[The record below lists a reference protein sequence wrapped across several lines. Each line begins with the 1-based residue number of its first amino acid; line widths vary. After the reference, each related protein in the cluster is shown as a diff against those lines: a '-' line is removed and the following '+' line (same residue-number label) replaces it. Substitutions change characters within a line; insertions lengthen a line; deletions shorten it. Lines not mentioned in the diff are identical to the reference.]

1 MKEREA
7 GNWYIF
13 YVGTNREKRAAKMI
27 EQLSPLYGVS
37 GDVYEVYCPNEET
50 KTPDGKVSFRLLFP
64 GYVFLR
70 CENFE
75 YVKLMLKRISSL
87 KIHPSNDP
95 VIPLSKEEV
104 DNIMKIK
111 NKPSVLK
118 ESLFVDDEVVKIISG
133 VLKDFTGK
141 IVEIN
146 NTKQTAVILIN
157 LFGRDTRA
165 ELKFSDMERIN
176 NK

>member
-1 MKEREA
+1 
-7 GNWYIF
+7 
-13 YVGTNREKRAAKMI
+13 
-27 EQLSPLYGVS
+27 
-37 GDVYEVYCPNEET
+37 
-50 KTPDGKVSFRLLFP
+50 
-64 GYVFLR
+64 
-70 CENFE
+70 
-75 YVKLMLKRISSL
+75 
-87 KIHPSNDP
+87 
-95 VIPLSKEEV
+95 
-104 DNIMKIK
+104 
-111 NKPSVLK
+111 LK